1 MALLNILQFPDV
13 RLKNVAFP
21 IETFDDAL
29 NTLVDN
35 LFETLYEASGVGLAA
50 IQVNVQ
56 KRVIVV
62 DVSNES
68 NKPLCLINPE
78 IIGKRGE
85 ATHEEGCL
93 SFPSV
98 YAKVTRAKEVD
109 VQFLD
114 RTGTPQTISATGLL
128 ATCIQHEMD
137 HLNGITFFDHLSH
150 LKQELLRKKLEK
162 NRKRAL

>member
-13 RLKNVAFP
+13 RLKNVASP
-21 IETFDDAL
+21 VETFDDAL

-68 NKPLCLINPE
+68 NEPLCLINPE
-78 IIGKRGE
+78 IISKRGE

-114 RTGTPQTISATGLL
+114 RTGTPPNSIGNRV
-128 ATCIQHEMD
+128 I
-137 HLNGITFFDHLSH
+137 SH
-150 LKQELLRKKLEK
+150 LYST
-162 NRKRAL
+162 